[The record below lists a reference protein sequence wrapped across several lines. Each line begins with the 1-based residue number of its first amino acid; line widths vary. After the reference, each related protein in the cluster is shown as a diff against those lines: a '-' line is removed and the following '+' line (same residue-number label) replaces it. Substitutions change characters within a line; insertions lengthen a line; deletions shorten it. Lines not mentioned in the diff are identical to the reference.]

1 MSRPDLSPVAASTDA
16 LLATVRAW
24 VPSAWAADS
33 LLPGWTRAHVVA
45 HLARNAEGL
54 ARAAEGLAAGG
65 QVPVYDS
72 REARDAG
79 IAAWAALPPS
89 ALAAELSAQ
98 CARWASAF
106 DALPDDAWDAEV
118 TLVAEVRRTARRMV
132 DLRRREVEIHHV
144 DLGAGYLP
152 SAWPQDFV
160 VPELAE
166 AIAVFDTRP
175 GVDGFSVEAR
185 DLERTWPVRGG
196 GPPTLTGPSWRLL
209 AWLTGRDDGRYLV
222 VTPAGP
228 APALPPWL

>member
-1 MSRPDLSPVAASTDA
+1 VAASTDA